1 MPAFIVTLR
10 GKKMRRMERRGE
22 RERERERNKEI
33 EGEIKREKRVV
44 EGDEWK
50 SEREKE
56 RQGKRP
62 QILFQVK
69 GFLSRHLPCAREPAK
84 IKMTSRNVFSL
95 SLYFPSWTSWRE
107 PHRTTTTIHFFHF
120 IFPPRTTSSWFHV
133 DSTVIHAA
141 AHYYPLRW
149 RERNHRAEVAALEAH
164 RSRWMKITPG

>member
-10 GKKMRRMERRGE
+10 GKKMRRMESGE
-22 RERERERNKEI
+22 KRERERNKE
-33 EGEIKREKRVV
+33 RVV

-69 GFLSRHLPCAREPAK
+69 GFLSRHLPCAREPVK

-95 SLYFPSWTSWRE
+95 PLSLSLSLFSKLDKLERAPPPPPPPSTFSTS
-107 PHRTTTTIHFFHF
+107 FFHHEQLLLDF
-120 IFPPRTTSSWFHV
+120 TLIRARFTRPP
-133 DSTVIHAA
+133 
-141 AHYYPLRW
+141 PLLQGRENEIVERKW
-149 RERNHRAEVAALEAH
+149 RH
-164 RSRWMKITPG
+164 SRPIARGEWKLPG